1 MKIVKV
7 KNYDELSEL
16 AANMLIERI
25 EKVEKPVVGLATG
38 STPEGMYANLVKKYK
53 AGEISFANVVTF
65 NLDEYA
71 GLSKDDPM
79 SYQYYMYQNLF
90 KDVDIKSENI
100 HIPNGLA
107 EDLEKEC
114 EQYEVLIQQEGKID
128 VQILGLGLNGHI
140 GFNEPG
146 TSFDSRTHV
155 VELEESTRIANSR
168 FFNSLDE
175 VPKKALT
182 MGIGTIM
189 EAKEIIF
196 IVNGEKKADIL
207 RKVVHGEVTE
217 NVPASILQRH
227 PNITLITDIDV

>member
-79 SYQYYMYQNLF
+79 SYQYFMYKNLF

>member
-1 MKIVKV
+1 MKV

-79 SYQYYMYQNLF
+79 SYQYFMYQNLF

>member
-79 SYQYYMYQNLF
+79 SYQYFMYQNLF